1 MHSEFSIPRV
11 DCPFVLFGEWFT
23 AAKGSEPKYPDAVT
37 MATIGLDGIPS
48 ARTVLLK
55 EWDDRGFVIYTNLE
69 GGKGREVAAN
79 GRAALCFYWKT
90 LDRQVRIRGAM
101 EQVSD
106 EQADAY
112 FATRPRE
119 SRIGAWA
126 SRQSQEISGREE
138 LMARVEDFERRFA
151 DGEVPRPPH
160 WSGLRL
166 VPVSMEF
173 WSEGT
178 YRLHDRLVYTREGDG
193 WRTAILSP

>member
-11 DCPFVLFGEWFT
+11 ECPFSLFGEWFT

-79 GRAALCFYWKT
+79 GRAALCFYWKS

-138 LMARVEDFERRFA
+138 LMGRVEEFERRFA
-151 DGEVPRPPH
+151 DGVVPRPPH

-173 WSEGT
+173 WSEGA